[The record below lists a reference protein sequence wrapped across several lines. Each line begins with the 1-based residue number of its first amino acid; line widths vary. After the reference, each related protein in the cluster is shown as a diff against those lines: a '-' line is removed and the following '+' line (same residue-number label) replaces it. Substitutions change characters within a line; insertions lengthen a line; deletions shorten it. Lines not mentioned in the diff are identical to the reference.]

1 MISRGSLPRAFARVF
16 CALWPRCVATRL
28 QRACPTPNAACSV
41 AQALQSQWLGGGLA
55 ETSITTDLA
64 EEVEGRARIT
74 DAQPRRLSLPHPY
87 PHPHTHP
94 GSSSRQ

>member
-1 MISRGSLPRAFARVF
+1 MRSP
-16 CALWPRCVATRL
+16 ATRL

-87 PHPHTHP
+87 SHPHTHR